1 MKEHQPKCLLHC
13 ECVIYTNCPTCE
25 VDILEILPLGGEVV
39 GEIWKYGYSGTIWNK
54 IKKIK

>member
-25 VDILEILPLGGEVV
+25 VDILEILPLGEEVV
-39 GEIWKYGYSGTIWNK
+39 GEIWKYGYSGTIWSK
-54 IKKIK
+54 IK